1 VEKKLFLRWS
11 LTFDPVLP
19 AREVAVAYL
28 NQAGFTMFEPH
39 ENGVLAHGVK
49 EEIDMDW
56 ARSLVEEIR
65 DFAVLELVE
74 EEVVEENWNAQWE
87 NDYPQVVVYD
97 EQGGVLCTLRAPF
110 HPQPSQGL
118 DVLVVPQMSF
128 GTGHHATTYLMT
140 RQLMALD
147 LQGQHVLDMGC
158 GTGVLAMIARLRGAA
173 NVWGIDIE
181 KSAVDNAEANAALN
195 GLSPDLASRT
205 LQFLQGDGSTLKSL
219 ESGSCHVV
227 LANIHKNVLLADMA
241 EYARLL
247 IPGGQLLLSGFFQ
260 GDLPAMEEGVVS
272 VGLQVLHSMEQDGW
286 ACIHCGKPSP
296 SL

>member
-1 VEKKLFLRWS
+1 MFLKWS
-11 LTFDPVLP
+11 FTFDPVLP

-28 NQAGFTMFEPH
+28 DQSGFTMFEPH
-39 ENGVLAHGVK
+39 ETGVVAYGVK
-49 EEIDMDW
+49 EEVDVDLAW
-56 ARSLVEEIR
+56 SLMEEIR
-65 DFAVLELVE
+65 DFAILGLVE
-74 EEVVEENWNAQWE
+74 EEVEEENWNAQWE
-87 NDYPQVVVYD
+87 HDYPQVIVED
-97 EQGGVLCTLRAPF
+97 ERGALLCTLRAPF
-110 HPQPSQGL
+110 HPKPSKGL

-140 RQLMALD
+140 RQLMSLD

-158 GTGVLAMIARLRGAA
+158 GTGILAIVARLRGAA

-195 GLSPDLASRT
+195 GLSADLESRT
-205 LQFLQGDGSTLKSL
+205 IQFLQGDGSTLKSL

-241 EYARLL
+241 EYARVL

-260 GDLPAMEEGVVS
+260 GDIPAMEEGVVD
-272 VGLQVLHSMEQDGW
+272 VGLSVFHSVERDGW